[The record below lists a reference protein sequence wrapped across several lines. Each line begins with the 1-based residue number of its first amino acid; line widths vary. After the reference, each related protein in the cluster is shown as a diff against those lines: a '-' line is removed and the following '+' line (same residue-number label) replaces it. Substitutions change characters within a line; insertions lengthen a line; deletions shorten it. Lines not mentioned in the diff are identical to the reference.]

1 MAQVDQAALWEHL
14 SAHLARQPWT
24 LHAGAPGG
32 VGLSPEE
39 LCSSLRDHFYGW
51 GLLFLPYTQAS
62 LTFTCKESTGKRTGW
77 VGKVR

>member
-14 SAHLARQPWT
+14 SAHLAKQPRT

-39 LCSSLRDHFYGW
+39 LYSSLYHFYGW
-51 GLLFLPYTQAS
+51 GLLLLSYTRAS
-62 LTFTCKESTGKRTGW
+62 LTFMCKECKGNRTCW